1 MKFIKYDDTQGILDF
16 LFNFERAKPEI
27 SNMESLLYKLV
38 NGNVLENKSITIW
51 LYHTTLL

>member
-38 NGNVLENKSITIW
+38 NGNVLENKSITI
-51 LYHTTLL
+51 